1 MLLDD
6 KMSFLGD
13 FWVIEDM
20 NPVGGNEA
28 SEPEAG
34 FIGKLY
40 FRGIKSIQKSRYWK
54 LLSRNW

>member
-6 KMSFLGD
+6 KISFLGD
-13 FWVIEDM
+13 FWVIGDM

-28 SEPEAG
+28 SKPKDG

-40 FRGIKSIQKSRYWK
+40 FRGENAIKKSWHWK
-54 LLSRNW
+54 HVSRN